1 MMIACHHYFWGNVF
15 GFSTR
20 NEREREKLLTLYFL
34 QKIRWFLLQ
43 NRPKFSCNLPLR
55 RAAVLSRIKNAS
67 DFFCQITFDR
77 WKRTRKTHLCDCDF
91 RFSLYRFRAL
101 KWTMARSWKK
111 NDFKSLK
118 IAKLWTQNW
127 RFERNRF
134 ESNLSFSLHKNNVLS
149 WSSSSPYKFFCKKST
164 FGNFELVSQCVPA
177 RESLDS

>member
-20 NEREREKLLTLYFL
+20 NERERNFWPFIFCKKF
-34 QKIRWFLLQ
+34 RWFLLQ

-67 DFFCQITFDR
+67 DFFAKSHSIVENA
-77 WKRTRKTHLCDCDF
+77 KRTRKTHLCDCDF

-111 NDFKSLK
+111 KWFQKFENRKIVNTKLK
-118 IAKLWTQNW
+118 IWTKPI
-127 RFERNRF
+127 RIKFVF
-134 ESNLSFSLHKNNVLS
+134 FS
-149 WSSSSPYKFFCKKST
+149 
-164 FGNFELVSQCVPA
+164 SQK
-177 RESLDS
+177 

>member
-111 NDFKSLK
+111 KWFQKFENRKIVNTKLK
-118 IAKLWTQNW
+118 IWTKPI
-127 RFERNRF
+127 RIKFVF
-134 ESNLSFSLHKNNVLS
+134 FS
-149 WSSSSPYKFFCKKST
+149 
-164 FGNFELVSQCVPA
+164 SQK
-177 RESLDS
+177 

>member
-67 DFFCQITFDR
+67 DFFAKSHSIVENALEKRICAIAISDFHFIGSVR
-77 WKRTRKTHLCDCDF
+77 WNGRWLV
-91 RFSLYRFRAL
+91 LE
-101 KWTMARSWKK
+101 KK

>member
-67 DFFCQITFDR
+67 DFFAKSHSIVENA
-77 WKRTRKTHLCDCDF
+77 KRTRKTHLCDCDF

-111 NDFKSLK
+111 KMISKVWKSQNCEHK
-118 IAKLWTQNW
+118 IEDLNETD
-127 RFERNRF
+127 
-134 ESNLSFSLHKNNVLS
+134 SNQICLFLFTKIMFWVDRRRHLISFFVRKALLETLN
-149 WSSSSPYKFFCKKST
+149 
-164 FGNFELVSQCVPA
+164 
-177 RESLDS
+177 

>member
-77 WKRTRKTHLCDCDF
+77 WKRKTHSKNAFVRL
-91 RFSLYRFRAL
+91 RFQIFTLPVPCVEMDDGSFL
-101 KWTMARSWKK
+101 KKK
-111 NDFKSLK
+111 WFQKFENRKIVNTKLK
-118 IAKLWTQNW
+118 IGTKPI
-127 RFERNRF
+127 RIKFVF
-134 ESNLSFSLHKNNVLS
+134 FS
-149 WSSSSPYKFFCKKST
+149 
-164 FGNFELVSQCVPA
+164 SQK
-177 RESLDS
+177 